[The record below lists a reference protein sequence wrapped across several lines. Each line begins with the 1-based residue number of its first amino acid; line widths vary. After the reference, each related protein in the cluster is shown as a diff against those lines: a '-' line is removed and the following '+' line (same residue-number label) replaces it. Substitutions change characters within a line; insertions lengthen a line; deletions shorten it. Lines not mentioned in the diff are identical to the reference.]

1 MALKGR
7 CVGLGRGYAWAIIV
21 NDEIKDDRTSRL
33 SPREKNTLGFLIDLE
48 DRGSEWPDR
57 RRIINSVGVTSSV
70 GGSLLASL
78 EEKGYVDVHLNLNK
92 SNRQYSITPTGRACY
107 FEAGS

>member
-7 CVGLGRGYAWAIIV
+7 CVGLGRVYAWTITV
-21 NDEIKDDRTSRL
+21 NDEIDNDRTSRL

-48 DRGSEWPDR
+48 DRGSEWPDLL
-57 RRIINSVGVTSSV
+57 RIINSVGVTSSV

-78 EEKGYVDVHLNLNK
+78 GEKGYVDVHLNLNK
-92 SNRQYSITPTGRACY
+92 SNRQYSITPAGRVCY
-107 FEAGS
+107 FKAGS